1 MRALPVF
8 PKIPPVRQ
16 GGRRTS
22 GLRLLAVLCAL
33 LLPAT
38 ASASWWNHDWS
49 YRKQIVI
56 DAGAKGADL
65 KTDLNEI
72 PVLIRL
78 HEGVFKFANANN
90 DGSDLRFVAE
100 DDKTPL
106 KFHIEKFDS
115 VFNLAFVWV
124 ALPKLK
130 AGETTKIWMYYGNTK
145 AVADNDTRATYD
157 PDQVLVY
164 HFGERGTPVSD
175 ATGYANNSRS
185 IAGVDES
192 GLIGTGAKFDGQTA
206 VTVPASS
213 SLALAAGDAL
223 TWSAWIKPTAADEDA
238 VLYARRDGAKSLLI
252 GLSKGAPYVSVSD
265 DSGAAHQSPPSQPLG
280 EKGWHNLAL
289 TAVGTQLTLYIDG
302 QAGPVLAAAMPALNS
317 EATLGAAAS
326 AAAAPAAGAPPGFVG
341 ELDELQ
347 ISKVARE
354 PAYLQIAALNQGVSD
369 KLIAYGQDEQL
380 SSWSSGYVG
389 VILKSVTLDGWVIII
404 VLLIMAAISWS
415 VMVTKAGR
423 INNVAKGN
431 KTFLELFRAVAGDF
445 SALNHLAAG
454 STVAQGIDLP
464 EDKRLLLQQAPLFH
478 LFSAG
483 VDEMRQRLKGDGTE
497 RGKPAY
503 LTPQSIEAIRSSLDS
518 SLVQEAQALNRRMVL
533 LTLAISGGPFIG
545 LLGTVVGV
553 MITFA
558 AIAAS
563 GDVNINSIAPGIA
576 AALVA
581 TVAGLLV
588 AIPALFGYNYL
599 ITRIKEI
606 TADMQVFVDA
616 FITRMAESYNAPPA
630 LRAMV
635 AE

>member
-1 MRALPVF
+1 MKALLMFPRKTPTAPDVRRAPC
-8 PKIPPVRQ
+8 
-16 GGRRTS
+16 
-22 GLRLLAVLCAL
+22 LRLLALLFVLL
-33 LLPAT
+33 VPAT

-115 VFNLAFVWV
+115 VFNLAFIWV

-130 AGETTKIWMYYGNTK
+130 AGDTTKIWMYYGNTK
-145 AVADNDTRATYD
+145 AAADTDTRATYD

-213 SLALAAGDAL
+213 SLALAAGGAL
-223 TWSAWIKPTAADEDA
+223 TWSAWIKPATADEDA
-238 VLYARRDGAKSLLI
+238 VLYARHDGARSLLI
-252 GLSKGAPYVSVSD
+252 GFSKGAPYVSVSD
-265 DSGAAHQSPPSQPLG
+265 DSGAVHQSPPSLPLG
-280 EKGWHNLAL
+280 DKGWHNLAV
-289 TAVGTQLTLYIDG
+289 TAVGAQITLYVDG
-302 QAGPVLAAAMPALNS
+302 QVGPVLAAATPALNTDAS
-317 EATLGAAAS
+317 FGAAS
-326 AAAAPAAGAPPGFVG
+326 GAAGAPAAGSTGFVG

-347 ISKVARE
+347 ISKIARE
-354 PAYLQIAALNQGVSD
+354 PAYLQVAALNQGVSD
-369 KLIAYGQDEQL
+369 KLIVYGQDEQL

-404 VLLIMAAISWS
+404 VLLIMAVISWG
-415 VMVTKAGR
+415 VMASKAGR
-423 INNVAKGN
+423 ISSVAKGN

-454 STVAQGIDLP
+454 SSVAQGIDLP
-464 EDKRLLLQQAPLFH
+464 EEKRLLLQQAPLFH

-483 VDEMRQRLKGDGTE
+483 VDELRQRLKGDGTE

-503 LTPQSIEAIRSSLDS
+503 LTPQSIEAIRSSLES
-518 SLVQEAQALNRRMVL
+518 SLVQETQALNRRMVL

-545 LLGTVVGV
+545 LLGTVMGV
-553 MITFA
+553 MINT
-558 AIAAS
+558 
-563 GDVNINSIAPGIA
+563 IAPSW
-576 AALVA
+576 
-581 TVAGLLV
+581 TP
-588 AIPALFGYNYL
+588 IP
-599 ITRIKEI
+599 
-606 TADMQVFVDA
+606 
-616 FITRMAESYNAPPA
+616 
-630 LRAMV
+630 
-635 AE
+635 